1 MPATVEARP
10 AAAAARTT
18 ERPITRRRFT
28 GWTLVRLGF
37 LAAALVGAWWAVKKY
52 GRSYSFFDMKIYHG
66 AMVWWTSGHD
76 LYQFVAPKTTLGFT
90 YPPFAALVMA
100 PMAVLP
106 TMAAGW
112 VNTVVSLAALT
123 LVLIWLLVPIA
134 DRQGWPR
141 WFTVALALPLAWATE
156 PVRETLGF
164 GQVNLLLAVLVYAD
178 VVALSKRSAIAT
190 GTVAPPPAQAGDRG
204 PVLLAGLRRLWA
216 TGVLAGA
223 GVGLAAAIKVTPALF
238 IGYFVVTRQWRA
250 VVVSAGTAVGAT
262 LLTFVVMGSDT
273 STYFSSILFD
283 TGRIGEVDA
292 TPNQSL
298 AGLLARL
305 YDSPTTPTLMW
316 IAFALLLLAV
326 GFTRASGA
334 HREGDEMAAFTLVGL
349 TANAISPISWSHHLV
364 YLVPALVI
372 IIDSVLRR
380 RSAARGFA
388 PRGAFTRGPGGIP
401 ALAGLPAAAAALG
414 IYVVFVMS
422 PIWRYEHKLS
432 EGVSHYHDG
441 LLGALGENSMALI
454 IIALVAL
461 LPWRPGAQPAFFPEP
476 AQARRRAAAALPD

>member
-1 MPATVEARP
+1 MPTTVDRRP
-10 AAAAARTT
+10 TAGTDPT
-18 ERPITRRRFT
+18 PRRRVDLRRIT
-28 GWTLVRLGF
+28 LWTLVR
-37 LAAALVGAWWAVKKY
+37 VGAVVAAVLCARWAVHKY

-100 PMAVLP
+100 PMALLP

-112 VNTVVSLAALT
+112 VNTVISVAALA
-123 LVLIWLLVPIA
+123 LVLTWVLVPVA
-134 DRQGWPR
+134 DRYGWPR
-141 WFTVALALPLAWATE
+141 WFTVALAVPLAWATE

-164 GQVNLLLAVLVYAD
+164 GQVNLLLAALIYAD
-178 VVALSKRSAIAT
+178 VVALKHRSKVASGTAT
-190 GTVAPPPAQAGDRG
+190 PSGGT
-204 PVLLAGLRRLWA
+204 LRRLWTSGA
-216 TGVLAGA
+216 LAGV

-250 VVVSAGTAVGAT
+250 AIVSAVTAVGAT
-262 LLTFVVMGSDT
+262 LLTFLVMGGDAA
-273 STYFSSILFD
+273 TYFTSILFD

-292 TPNQSL
+292 TANQSL

-316 IAFALLLLAV
+316 LSFAMLLLAV
-326 GFTRASGA
+326 GMTRAATA
-334 HREGDEMAAFTLVGL
+334 HREGDETAAFTLVGL

-364 YLVPALVI
+364 FLVPALVI
-372 IIDSVLRR
+372 LMDTALRR

-388 PRGAFTRGPGGIP
+388 TRGAFTRGPGGIP
-401 ALAGLPAAAAALG
+401 ALAGLPAAIAALG
-414 IYVVFVMS
+414 IYAVFVVS

-441 LLGALGENSMALI
+441 FIGALGENSLVLI
-454 IIALVAL
+454 IIALIAL
-461 LPWRPGAQPAFFPEP
+461 LPWRAGAEPAFYPEP
-476 AQARRRAAAALPD
+476 ALARRRAAAAAIPD